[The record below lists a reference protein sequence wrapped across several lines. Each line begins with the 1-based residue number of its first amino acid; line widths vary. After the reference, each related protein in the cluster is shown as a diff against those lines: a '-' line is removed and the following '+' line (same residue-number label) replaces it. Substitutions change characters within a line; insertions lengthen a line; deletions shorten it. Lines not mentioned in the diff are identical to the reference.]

1 MKIYNFNHPTR
12 PHVQWHYHQY
22 WRYVRQLRC
31 QVQSLYDYIINF
43 NPPYNVINRE
53 NNPDKISNLLTDDNV
68 NKYYGNNT
76 EGIYYANKLLFHQ
89 GFINTGID
97 ARLRYNNN
105 GDTTD
110 FPSGYICICN
120 TSQKESRTLN
130 DYIILPASVPSLYW
144 FSWQDDNWVAQYH
157 DNTIGN
163 RVDQI
168 IFTLPSEPCRFNYKN
183 IAWGANPTGFS
194 ANSST
199 VTTVDGLYWTD
210 EPLQIHHYLS
220 IGEEGSIIGTEEL
233 FIDSTSKT
241 MTVYDTIDGIKTFQ
255 QQLVVDNLS
264 PMARN
269 LIYTK
274 VI

>member
-1 MKIYNFNHPTR
+1 MKIYNFNHPTT
-12 PHVQWHYHQY
+12 PHTQWHCHQY
-22 WRYVRQLRC
+22 QNYIYKIWH
-31 QVQSLYDYIINF
+31 QVQSLYDYITNF
-43 NPPYNVINRE
+43 NPPYEIINRE
-53 NNPDKISNLLTDDNV
+53 NNPNKISNILTDQNVNGYYGTDNV
-68 NKYYGNNT
+68 FD
-76 EGIYYANKLLFHQ
+76 ASKLLFRQ
-89 GFINTGID
+89 GFINTGQD
-97 ARLRYNNN
+97 AQLKYDNENLIN
-105 GDTTD
+105 
-110 FPSGYICICN
+110 FPSGYVCICN
-120 TSQKESRTLN
+120 TNQANRTLN
-130 DYIILPASVPSLYW
+130 DYTILPASVPSLYW
-144 FSWQDDNWVAQYH
+144 FSWQQQNLAAQYH
-157 DNTIGN
+157 DNTVGN

-168 IFTLPSEPCRFNYKN
+168 IFTLPSEPCRFNYQN

-233 FIDSTSKT
+233 FIDSTYKT